1 MHTHIYKM
9 MTWEAQD
16 YPVSAMIAVAKCECG
31 AQMGPTQIERRLN
44 AVEMLSAEQAREIA
58 DDLRR
63 WDAPIKHQL
72 QEPGVRLML
81 AYARILEGKT
91 TDE

>member
-1 MHTHIYKM
+1 MHTH
-9 MTWEAQD
+9 TWFFQPNEPEMSEHYLCA
-16 YPVSAMIAVAKCECG
+16 CG
-31 AQMGPTQIERRLN
+31 KHMFMLESERRLN
-44 AVEMLSAEQAREIA
+44 AVEKLSAEQAREIA

-63 WDAPIKHQL
+63 WDAPINHQL

>member
-44 AVEMLSAEQAREIA
+44 AVEMLSAGHARGIAAVVLPEVHRPNIVEEQNYEA
-58 DDLRR
+58 L
-63 WDAPIKHQL
+63 
-72 QEPGVRLML
+72 L
-81 AYARILEGKT
+81 AYARILEGET
-91 TDE
+91 T